1 MAVQRLEYRFT
12 ESGLDDLRDD
22 MQALADDTETVGD
35 EATDTAAE
43 MDAAVEDMEDSLE
56 GVEDQVE
63 ELQDA
68 LNSVSTRQAR
78 RALSRLED
86 AADGVNMDEI
96 AASAAS
102 ASAAIESEMEDAED
116 SLVGVGVAGLEAGE
130 AIESGAEDG
139 EDAYEDLTAQVLA
152 AKAAIESIDGAG
164 PDTDVDINQ
173 SVQQGGGVGLGALAA
188 LAALRETF
196 DKLFGSG
203 SQLAELNDSVSEL
216 EFRTTDGAGITR
228 ATPGML
234 EDDHTIP
241 SEHRMDLGE
250 AGREMVESGREAGDE
265 LEDGAEDAAD
275 ELRHHRNRRVDDDSD
290 ADADADRRRSTF
302 GTASLANGFHG
313 LARAVGSAVAR
324 LGALGKTTL
333 TLGTVLGGTLLTLGA
348 FDIAAAT
355 AATGLT
361 ALATKLAL
369 DFGTDDLKKDL
380 QAVGAQY
387 KETAERFVE
396 AFEPILRD
404 VVIPALQTFN
414 KWLRANIDGLK
425 AFVTERIP
433 QMREFVGSIMFLMQA
448 FGRLGDALT
457 STGIAGAVSDG
468 LQYLAT
474 QLFILA
480 DVIESVTD
488 FFSGGE
494 ERQTKRS
501 PIRAQNQAPFSGGGE
516 IEGDY
521 TVESGSEEE
530 VQFGPTGN
538 EDVDRGALVDDKLG
552 PVMNGMAK
560 QIARIRE
567 RAEQGLISQE
577 EMLRQIVSARETA
590 FNELQK
596 LAQKFPSIS
605 DALIDFLAGQVKQAR
620 RKLNKTT
627 LQNATEQP
635 ADAEKVEPAG
645 IDGLPFP
652 MKTPAQIA
660 GMGDQVRGLGGGLS
674 AFKGAAEG
682 VDSIEDINSLI
693 GSVRKNFDT
702 LNNDEARAFI
712 GRLQKMRTEMEK
724 AKAKA
729 DALQGVAVNGLR
741 RFTSGIGSALG
752 DALFPDP
759 DEIQQLRSRRRNIQQ
774 NLRQAREA
782 GNYGQIRQ
790 LSSELD
796 KVNKKLKQ
804 TETIAGRIGKAFSN
818 FGNIAAQAL
827 EQVISKLA
835 SAAAFAVILGP
846 ILGVSGAGFGSI
858 FTSALSGGKIPGLAK
873 GGIVTDSTLAMVG
886 EGTESE
892 AVMPLS
898 KLETLI
904 QPQTPSAQPASTS
917 GSATNVNVN
926 VQTEAR
932 IEGSDLV
939 VGIRKALNEEAAIGG
954 PGTL

>member
-1 MAVQRLEYRFT
+1 MPTETLTYRFDD
-12 ESGLDDLRDD
+12 EGLSDLRRD

-43 MDAAVEDMEDSLE
+43 MDAAAEDMEDSLE
-56 GVEDQVE
+56 GVRDEVE

-68 LNSVSTRQAR
+68 LNRVSTRQAR
-78 RALSRLED
+78 RALSRLESV
-86 AADGVNMDEI
+86 ADGVNMDEI

-102 ASAAIESEMEDAED
+102 ASAVIESEMEDAED
-116 SLVGVGVAGLEAGE
+116 ALMGVGVAGVEAGE
-130 AIESGAEDG
+130 TIESGAEDG

-152 AKAAIESIDGAG
+152 ARAALQSIDGAG
-164 PDTDVDINQ
+164 PDPDVDINRTI
-173 SVQQGGGVGLGALAA
+173 QQGGGVGLGGLAA
-188 LAALRETF
+188 LAGLREAF
-196 DKLFGSG
+196 DKFFGSG
-203 SQLAELNDSVSEL
+203 SQLAELNDTIH
-216 EFRTTDGAGITR
+216 EFRTDDGLGITR

-250 AGREMVESGREAGDE
+250 AGREMAESAREAGDE
-265 LEDGAEDAAD
+265 LEEGAEDAAD
-275 ELRHHRNRRVDDDSD
+275 ELRTHRNRRTSGDDRDVDVDPE
-290 ADADADRRRSTF
+290 ADMDRRSTF
-302 GTASLANGFHG
+302 GTASLANGLHG
-313 LARAVGSAVAR
+313 AARAVSKFIASVSPAAVKM
-324 LGALGKTTL
+324 GALAAVGS
-333 TLGTVLGGTLLTLGA
+333 GVVLTLGA
-348 FDIAAAT
+348 FDIAAG
-355 AATGLT
+355 AAAAGLT
-361 ALATKLAL
+361 AFATKLAL
-369 DFGTDDLKKDL
+369 DYGTDDLKKDL

-387 KETAERFVE
+387 KETAELFVE
-396 AFEPILRD
+396 AFEPIIRGA
-404 VVIPALQTFN
+404 VIPTLQTFN
-414 KWLRANIDGLK
+414 KWLRANIGGLK
-425 AFVTERIP
+425 DFVQGRIP
-433 QMREFVGSIMFLMQA
+433 DLREFVGSLMLLAEA
-448 FGRLGDALT
+448 FGDLFDALT
-457 STGIAGAVSDG
+457 GAGMRALSDG
-468 LQYLAT
+468 IQYLAT
-474 QLFILA
+474 QLYVLA
-480 DVIESVTD
+480 GVIEWMTGGAEEQPAEGPEEGSRLEPREEDGATVLAPRESTD
-488 FFSGGE
+488 DTS
-494 ERQTKRS
+494 TS
-501 PIRAQNQAPFSGGGE
+501 TS
-516 IEGDY
+516 
-521 TVESGSEEE
+521 T
-530 VQFGPTGN
+530 
-538 EDVDRGALVDDKLG
+538 EDVDRSALVGDKLG

-560 QIARIRE
+560 QIARIRQ
-567 RAEQGLISQE
+567 RAEQGLISEE

-590 FNELQK
+590 FQEVQK

-605 DALIDFLAGQVKQAR
+605 DALINFLAGQVSKAR
-620 RKLNKTT
+620 QKLGKTT

-635 ADAEKVEPAG
+635 ADAEKVEPAQSTRFPL
-645 IDGLPFP
+645 LPSVEDQLRNR
-652 MKTPAQIA
+652 TPQQLS
-660 GMGDQVRGLGGGLS
+660 GPGGGLS

-693 GSVRKNFDT
+693 GSVRKNFDI

-729 DALQGVAVNGLR
+729 AALQGVAVDALR
-741 RFTSGIGSALG
+741 RFTSNIGSAFG

-759 DEIQQLRSRRRNIQQ
+759 DEIQRLRSRRRNIQQ
-774 NLRQAREA
+774 NLRQARDA
-782 GNYGQIRQ
+782 GNYEQVRQ
-790 LSSELD
+790 LSKELD
-796 KVNKKLKQ
+796 KVNKKLDQ

-858 FTSALSGGKIPGLAK
+858 FTSALSGGEIPGLAS

-904 QPQTPSAQPASTS
+904 QPQTPSAQPAATS

-954 PGTL
+954 PGSL